1 MQGTRSALQPA
12 NKTQSY
18 ISGINPI
25 NHLNMTM
32 GKKPINSSNAK
43 ANVVTV
49 LLDKDAL
56 NYDLTQQILDDC
68 QRSGVPSSYRTTVS
82 EIFNRSDVAPDLLS
96 EDGCLVVPL
105 PSLASSS
112 VPATAKS
119 PSAVVIRN
127 QSGEG
132 KAFLQLRGEK
142 IAVAAHELCKS
153 QLTSRYLVL
162 YLFEDCVAL
171 DMIRATKVLEEEI
184 WVHEMSAQ
192 SPSPFAYEPLPD
204 SEKNAF
210 QPPIVA
216 MRIIT
221 VTDGDDASESDAS
234 HAPPTVT
241 DSGTPEQTAEWLDDI
256 PF

>member
-1 MQGTRSALQPA
+1 M
-12 NKTQSY
+12 
-18 ISGINPI
+18 
-25 NHLNMTM
+25 
-32 GKKPINSSNAK
+32 NSSNAK

-56 NYDLTQQILDDC
+56 NYNLAHQILDDC

-82 EIFNRSDVAPDLLS
+82 EIFNRSDVAPELLG

-105 PSLASSS
+105 PGVTSSL
-112 VPATAKS
+112 VQETTKS

-127 QSGEG
+127 QRGEG

-142 IAVAAHELCKS
+142 ILVAAHELCKS

-162 YLFEDCVAL
+162 YLFEDCLAL
-171 DMIRATKVLEEEI
+171 DMIRATRELEEEI

-221 VTDGDDASESDAS
+221 VTEGDDTSEGDAS
-234 HAPPTVT
+234 HAPPTVA
-241 DSGTPEQTAEWLDDI
+241 DSETLEQTGDTEGEWLDDI